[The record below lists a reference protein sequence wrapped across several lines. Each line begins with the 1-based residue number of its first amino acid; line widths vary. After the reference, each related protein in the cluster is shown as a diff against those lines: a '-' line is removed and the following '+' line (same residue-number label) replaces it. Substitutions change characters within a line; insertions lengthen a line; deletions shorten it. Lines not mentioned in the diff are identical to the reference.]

1 MLCLRRYVGS
11 IRALESRRYAS
22 PTGVARRPV
31 AALYGWGHADVHRLT
46 DTAAPWP
53 LDAKRGLRQGRCAT
67 PSRPSYRSTA
77 FALLSALVAELGA
90 SSAERR
96 ATLSQA

>member
-53 LDAKRGLRQGRCAT
+53 LDAKEVLDRDGAQH
-67 PSRPSYRSTA
+67 RPDLAIDPRH
-77 FALLSALVAELGA
+77 LLYFPHW
-90 SSAERR
+90 
-96 ATLSQA
+96 